1 MKRAPLVLTG
11 TVAGLAGVLSFHSSP
26 AKVALGAAGPAAT
39 GTSASSP
46 AASGSSGSSSSG
58 SGSSGSGSSGKASSG
73 SGKASSGSSS
83 AGSSGSSSG
92 PAASGTRSAVG
103 PSVNYYFGVL
113 SVRVTATGSKITKV
127 SIASINDGGMPRSQ
141 YIDQQA
147 IPMLEQEVMQAQNG
161 NIQGVAGASYTSAGF
176 AKSLQ
181 GALKSL
187 GLK

>member
-39 GTSASSP
+39 GTSSSSP
-46 AASGSSGSSSSG
+46 ASSGSSSSS
-58 SGSSGSGSSGKASSG
+58 SGAGSGSSGKASPG

-83 AGSSGSSSG
+83 SGSSGS
-92 PAASGTRSAVG
+92 AATGTRSAVG

-127 SIASINDGGMPRSQ
+127 SIAAINDGGMPRSQ

-181 GALKSL
+181 GALKAL

>member
-39 GTSASSP
+39 GTSSSSP
-46 AASGSSGSSSSG
+46 ASSGSSSSS
-58 SGSSGSGSSGKASSG
+58 SGAGSGSSGKASPG

-83 AGSSGSSSG
+83 SGSSSSGSSGS
-92 PAASGTRSAVG
+92 AATGTRSAVG

-127 SIASINDGGMPRSQ
+127 SIAAINDGGMPRSQ

-181 GALKSL
+181 GALKAL

>member
-26 AKVALGAAGPAAT
+26 AKVSLGAAGPAAT
-39 GTSASSP
+39 GTSSSGSSSP
-46 AASGSSGSSSSG
+46 GSSSPGSSSRGSGSAGKSSSGSGKSSSGSSSS
-58 SGSSGSGSSGKASSG
+58 
-73 SGKASSGSSS
+73 
-83 AGSSGSSSG
+83 GSSGSSSG
-92 PAASGTRSAVG
+92 PAATGTRSAVG

-127 SIASINDGGMPRSQ
+127 SIAAINDGGMPRSQ

-147 IPMLEQEVMQAQNG
+147 IPMLEQEVMRAQSG